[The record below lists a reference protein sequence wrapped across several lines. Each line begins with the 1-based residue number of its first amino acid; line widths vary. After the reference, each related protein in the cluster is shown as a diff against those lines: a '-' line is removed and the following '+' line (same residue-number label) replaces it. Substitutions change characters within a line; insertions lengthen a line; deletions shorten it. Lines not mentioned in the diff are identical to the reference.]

1 MQVHS
6 LSPGNPSFPPALNQY
21 LADKAQPTIAALGRS
36 ELLQENKIGLFCSV
50 KCPGTAILRAFD
62 LGREL
67 AATGATVISGFHSP
81 VEQEMLAQLL
91 RGKGNAIICPARS
104 LDKFRVPASWRNAL
118 TQGRMLL
125 LSPFAGPARN
135 RQTARLAT
143 LRNEFVATLADE
155 IIIVHA
161 TPGGHTETLAR
172 EWAAKGKAIKTLG

>member
-1 MQVHS
+1 MDVLS
-6 LSPGNPSFPPALNQY
+6 LASGNPGFPPALNKY
-21 LADKAQPTIAALGRS
+21 LADKAQPVIAALGCV
-36 ELLQENKIGLFCSV
+36 ELLRENKTGLFCSV

-67 AATGATVISGFHSP
+67 AATGATLISGFHSP

-91 RGKGNAIICPARS
+91 RGKGKAILCPARS
-104 LDKFRVPASWRNAL
+104 LDKFRVPSAWRDAL
-118 TQGRMLL
+118 AQGRMLL
-125 LSPFAGPARN
+125 LSPFSGPAHS
-135 RQTARLAT
+135 RQTARRAT

-172 EWAAKGKAIKTLG
+172 VWATKGIVIK